1 MSHLEEVPGIQRYA
15 MHAPFPSLVL
25 EGGRLCGHQTCGL
38 CAWHLV
44 GLDECVQVGWVTLRN
59 AKPLKT
65 WRNACLLIT
74 SRG

>member
-1 MSHLEEVPGIQRYA
+1 MKKVMSHLEEVPGIQRYA

-44 GLDECVQVGWVTLRN
+44 GLDECVQVG
-59 AKPLKT
+59 
-65 WRNACLLIT
+65 
-74 SRG
+74 